1 MRTESKVFSALE
13 SITAEKG
20 FLEVLAFLAFKDNY
34 IMVEGETLDSESF
47 IRSYDRTR
55 LSKTELATLIA
66 LTFKNY
72 NGNTPLSK
80 ELISEKALNIY
91 KLFEDLHHTFF
102 PTDLSEEQFLSHD
115 FFSSGHMMREAI
127 FYSAEG
133 AFKHQ
138 YRDISRIRYE
148 HDNVWLKQNNGFSIE
163 ELVTVVSAI
172 ERIQLEKA
180 NNLLANN
187 IGKQIETFLP
197 IFQFNLTELLKE
209 SKLPLNI
216 IESCI
221 NTLLCRP
228 KDKGFDIFQSVD
240 DFNFTNAYPIIQIEN
255 DYYIFGTQTLWES
268 VYESPFFWFKDTPYN
283 DQANKNRGL
292 FTEHFTA
299 TRLAKVFGEEKV
311 FTNIDLFRGNNKACE
326 IDVLVVFGKMALIIQ
341 AKSKKLT
348 IAARKG
354 NSQQIEKDFQAAV
367 EEAYEQALTCSE
379 LIQSEDV
386 IFKNEMGEIIELPRT
401 YNTIFPICVVS
412 DHYPALASQARQF
425 LKPTVNDVL
434 KHPFV
439 TDVFFID
446 TLTEMLPS
454 PLHIFDYLL
463 KRSNYGNSIV
473 INHELS
479 TLAVYINKNLYFQDE
494 FQLVML
500 DDNVTCDL
508 ELAMMARRDNLK
520 DIPFTPDGLLTK
532 FKNTHVG
539 NLINQVSF
547 SIEEKLQQIGLHLL
561 SLDEEALNFINEA
574 IEKML
579 GQFSIDKKNHD
590 LTIPIYQSQTGIT
603 IHCNADSYE
612 TAYSRLKKHIERRK
626 YSEKAKSWI
635 GLCINPSSL
644 KISIAIYESY
654 GWSFSPSLQAIV
666 DKFNLK
672 SMKNVLRIREPISF
686 KAKTSL
692 PIQKNQPKIGRNESC
707 PCGSGIKFKKCC
719 LI

>member
-1 MRTESKVFSALE
+1 MRTESDVFSSLE

-20 FLEVLAFLAFKDNY
+20 FLEVLAFLVFKDNY
-34 IMVEGETLDSESF
+34 IIVEGETLDSESF

-72 NGNTPLSK
+72 KGNTSLSK
-80 ELISEKALNIY
+80 ELISEKAINIY
-91 KLFEDLHHTFF
+91 ELFEELHHTFF
-102 PTDLSEEQFLSHD
+102 QQDLSEEQVLSND

-138 YRDISRIRYE
+138 YRDISKIRYE
-148 HDNVWLKQNNGFSIE
+148 PDNSWLKKNNGFTIE

-172 ERIQLEKA
+172 ESIQLEKA
-180 NNLLANN
+180 NNLLEKN
-187 IGKQIETFLP
+187 IGKDIKSFLP
-197 IFQFNLTELLKE
+197 IFQFNLKELVKE
-209 SKLPLNI
+209 SQLPLNT
-216 IESCI
+216 IEACI
-221 NTLLCRP
+221 NTLLCFP
-228 KDKGFDIFQSVD
+228 NDKRLTVFQSVD
-240 DFNFTNAYPIIQIEN
+240 DFNCTNAYPVIQIAN
-255 DYYIFGTQTLWES
+255 DYYTFGTQTLWES
-268 VYESPFFWFKDTPYN
+268 IYESPFFWFKDTSYN
-283 DQANKNRGL
+283 NQASKNRGL

-299 TRLAKVFGEEKV
+299 SRLAKVFGEEKV
-311 FTNIDLFRGNNKACE
+311 FTNIDLFKGNNKACE

-425 LKPTVNDVL
+425 LKPKVNDVL
-434 KHPFV
+434 QHPFI

-500 DDNVTCDL
+500 DDDVTCDL

-520 DIPFTPDGLLTK
+520 DIPLTPDGILTR

-539 NLINQVSF
+539 SLIDQVSF
-547 SIEEKLQQIGLHLL
+547 STEEKLQQIGLHLL
-561 SLDEEALNFINEA
+561 SLDEKTLNFINEA
-574 IEKML
+574 IKKML
-579 GQFSIDKKNHD
+579 QQFSIDKKNHD
-590 LTIPIYQSQTGIT
+590 LTIPIYQSQTGLT
-603 IHCNADSYE
+603 IHCNADFYE

-635 GLCINPSSL
+635 GLCINPNSL

-654 GWSFSPSLQAIV
+654 EWSFSPSLQAIV
-666 DKFNLK
+666 DEHNLK
-672 SMKNVLRIREPISF
+672 STKNILKIGEPISF

-692 PIQKNQPKIGRNESC
+692 PIKNNQPKIGRNEPC